1 MPAVPPPAWKLG
13 FDKPCRSVN
22 RACHTG
28 GDRAKCTLELAVELR
43 RANRDSLDSVQKFP
57 QVHFIASAVGRW
69 FEWRSRLAH
78 AAQLG
83 LPAFGGVDPLDVAES
98 AAAVRSATNLRSISR
113 ISGSVVRSAA
123 SAHFLAWRRYS
134 AASELM
140 ERLVSMS
147 IVGTSH
153 MWGVAASLSPTLC
166 LGSATLCQ
174 IGTLLVT
181 FGEQCCISATAAT
194 DLRGAV

>member
-1 MPAVPPPAWKLG
+1 MYSRTRCRAQASQQGPSRLG
-13 FDKPCRSVN
+13 AEVSSGPLF
-22 RACHTG
+22 
-28 GDRAKCTLELAVELR
+28 
-43 RANRDSLDSVQKFP
+43 
-57 QVHFIASAVGRW
+57 ASAVGRW

-83 LPAFGGVDPLDVAES
+83 LPGFGGVDPLDVAES

-123 SAHFLAWRRYS
+123 SEHALARRRYS

-147 IVGTSH
+147 NSGTSH
-153 MWGVAASLSPTLC
+153 VWGPLPQPRPLYA
-166 LGSATLCQ
+166 
-174 IGTLLVT
+174 LVRPH
-181 FGEQCCISATAAT
+181 CAK
-194 DLRGAV
+194 